1 MNFALLL
8 LVPTSAALTPADAP
22 AVTVTTWDAFVATE
36 ETPPAPELVVPAVH
50 KAKAKP
56 LDASAFDTRSIA

>member
-8 LVPTSAALTPADAP
+8 LVPTGAALTPPSAP
-22 AVTVTTWDAFVATE
+22 VVTVTTWDAFVATE

-50 KAKAKP
+50 KAKATSFH
-56 LDASAFDTRSIA
+56 SAFDTRSIA